1 MSPQLYTCIEMPE
14 PECEPN
20 AMINVPRI
28 NETIKPHITV
38 INYNYIQ
45 IINENYTVVGVDNN
59 KSNNNNNNITTN
71 NKNSTK
77 LMEIIRFI
85 QILLLLFIVIILFV
99 SNSPFL
105 TSNTNGN
112 KVFNVDTI
120 KNTFS

>member
-20 AMINVPRI
+20 AMINVPHI

-59 KSNNNNNNITTN
+59 KSNNNNNITTN

-85 QILLLLFIVIILFV
+85 QILLLLFISI
-99 SNSPFL
+99 
-105 TSNTNGN
+105 
-112 KVFNVDTI
+112 FNI
-120 KNTFS
+120 KYKWKQSIQC